1 MGWSA
6 ADRIA
11 NAGVDRQVE
20 VRAVRI
26 ERIAIAN
33 SQFIATLP
41 PAMLAYDD
49 ARIELFTEARPGP
62 HSAGGGAYVNPISVP
77 DSACCGRRGIE
88 LDLRIQCALAQARQ
102 CTMLG
107 LTKETGFRACQDQGE
122 RRSQVGASD
131 RAHGWFDKIRHGR
144 IAVIKEGF
152 RPEFDFPR
160 RRREAARVSLVIAR
174 SVFDVL
180 RRQRFP

>member
-11 NAGVDRQVE
+11 DAGVDRQVE
-20 VRAVRI
+20 VRAVRT

-33 SQFIATLP
+33 AQLIATLP

-49 ARIELFTEARPGP
+49 ARIELGTEARPRP
-62 HSAGGGAYVNPISVP
+62 HSAGRGAHIDPISIS
-77 DSACCGRRGIE
+77 DAACRGRCGIE

-102 CTMLG
+102 RTMLG
-107 LTKETGFRACQDQGE
+107 LTKKTGFCARQDQREGSGE
-122 RRSQVGASD
+122 VRASD

-144 IAVIKEGF
+144 IAVIKEGL
-152 RPEFDFPR
+152 RPEFDLPR
-160 RRREAARVSLVIAR
+160 RRRESA
-174 SVFDVL
+174 
-180 RRQRFP
+180 

>member
-11 NAGVDRQVE
+11 NAGVDRQVK

-49 ARIELFTEARPGP
+49 ARIELVTEARPRP
-62 HSAGGGAYVNPISVP
+62 HSAGGGAHIDPISIS
-77 DSACCGRRGIE
+77 DAAC
-88 LDLRIQCALAQARQ
+88 
-102 CTMLG
+102 
-107 LTKETGFRACQDQGE
+107 
-122 RRSQVGASD
+122 
-131 RAHGWFDKIRHGR
+131 
-144 IAVIKEGF
+144 
-152 RPEFDFPR
+152 
-160 RRREAARVSLVIAR
+160 
-174 SVFDVL
+174 
-180 RRQRFP
+180 